1 MKRIPVEMEG
11 LTVEYEVVIGLEIH
25 AELATKSKIYCGC
38 TTEFGGEPNTH
49 CCPGC
54 MGMPGALS
62 VLNKAVVEY
71 AIKAGLATNCEIS
84 HYSRQDRKHY
94 FYPDLAKAYQISQC
108 DFPIC
113 RNGFLEINVNGDKKK
128 IGITRIHIEEDAGKL
143 IHDESGR
150 GTFVDYNRS
159 GVPLIEIVTE
169 PDMRS
174 SAEVKA
180 FFEKLKAI
188 LEYTAVSDCKMQEG
202 SLRADINLSVRP
214 KGQSEF
220 GVRTEMKNLNSIRA
234 IVRAVE
240 GEARRQILE
249 LEYGG
254 IIEQETRRWD
264 DIKGESY
271 SMRTKEEATD
281 YRYMPD
287 PDLAPVY
294 VEQAWID
301 EIRATIP
308 ELPDDRKNR
317 FINEFGIPE
326 YDASLITA
334 SKPLADF
341 FEAAAKESENVKA
354 VSNWIMG
361 DLMKKLNDTGLEPSD
376 IPFAPGNLSK
386 LISLIDENV
395 ISGKIAKQVFEHM
408 WDTGEDPA
416 DIVEKKGLKVVT
428 DTEAIRS
435 VVIKVISANPKSVED
450 YKSGKTKAMGFL
462 IGQIMRETKGKAD
475 PQAVNR
481 LLKAE
486 LDEL

>member
-1 MKRIPVEMEG
+1 
-11 LTVEYEVVIGLEIH
+11 
-25 AELATKSKIYCGC
+25 
-38 TTEFGGEPNTH
+38 
-49 CCPGC
+49 
-54 MGMPGALS
+54 
-62 VLNKAVVEY
+62 
-71 AIKAGLATNCEIS
+71 
-84 HYSRQDRKHY
+84 
-94 FYPDLAKAYQISQC
+94 
-108 DFPIC
+108 
-113 RNGFLEINVNGDKKK
+113 
-128 IGITRIHIEEDAGKL
+128 
-143 IHDESGR
+143 
-150 GTFVDYNRS
+150 
-159 GVPLIEIVTE
+159 
-169 PDMRS
+169 
-174 SAEVKA
+174 
-180 FFEKLKAI
+180 
-188 LEYTAVSDCKMQEG
+188 
-202 SLRADINLSVRP
+202 
-214 KGQSEF
+214 
-220 GVRTEMKNLNSIRA
+220 
-234 IVRAVE
+234 
-240 GEARRQILE
+240 
-249 LEYGG
+249 
-254 IIEQETRRWD
+254 
-264 DIKGESY
+264 
-271 SMRTKEEATD
+271 MRTKEEATD

>member
-1 MKRIPVEMEG
+1 M
-11 LTVEYEVVIGLEIH
+11 
-25 AELATKSKIYCGC
+25 
-38 TTEFGGEPNTH
+38 
-49 CCPGC
+49 
-54 MGMPGALS
+54 
-62 VLNKAVVEY
+62 
-71 AIKAGLATNCEIS
+71 
-84 HYSRQDRKHY
+84 
-94 FYPDLAKAYQISQC
+94 
-108 DFPIC
+108 
-113 RNGFLEINVNGDKKK
+113 
-128 IGITRIHIEEDAGKL
+128 
-143 IHDESGR
+143 
-150 GTFVDYNRS
+150 
-159 GVPLIEIVTE
+159 
-169 PDMRS
+169 
-174 SAEVKA
+174 
-180 FFEKLKAI
+180 KAI

-341 FEAAAKESENVKA
+341 SRQRRRKAK
-354 VSNWIMG
+354 
-361 DLMKKLNDTGLEPSD
+361 T
-376 IPFAPGNLSK
+376 
-386 LISLIDENV
+386 
-395 ISGKIAKQVFEHM
+395 
-408 WDTGEDPA
+408 
-416 DIVEKKGLKVVT
+416 
-428 DTEAIRS
+428 
-435 VVIKVISANPKSVED
+435 
-450 YKSGKTKAMGFL
+450 
-462 IGQIMRETKGKAD
+462 
-475 PQAVNR
+475 
-481 LLKAE
+481 
-486 LDEL
+486 